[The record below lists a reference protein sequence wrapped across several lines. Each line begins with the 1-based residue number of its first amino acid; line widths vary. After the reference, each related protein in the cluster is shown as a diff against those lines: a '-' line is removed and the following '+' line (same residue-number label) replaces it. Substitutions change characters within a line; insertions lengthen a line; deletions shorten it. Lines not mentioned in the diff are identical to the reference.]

1 MLLLDKLVEQLEFT
15 VHPFA
20 LCRIGAGQRLSL
32 GSREQ
37 STVHYV
43 LAGDGELVFAGLA
56 PYALRRGTIVIA
68 PPGVTQDVR
77 GSGEPSWSLEALRQC
92 VPPKIGIDALEKPGT
107 KSPGGI
113 AMLCGSVDA
122 TYRHLN
128 SVFDHLPAPIVEHTA
143 EGEVIWRVFE
153 NIVRE
158 LAEPRPG
165 SIAMLRALF
174 QQCFIEIL
182 RNHFAGGRSEFPW
195 LGALQDSRLGKAV
208 EKILDNPGRP
218 HTLESLAQSCH
229 MSRTTFA
236 KRFSEA
242 FGRSPMNFLAEIR
255 LRNSAKL
262 LIQSEYP
269 IKQIATRIGYDSRSH
284 FSRPFKEFYGI
295 SPVNYRETFGN
306 RGDLVPELT

>member
-1 MLLLDKLVEQLEFT
+1 MLLLDKLVEQLDFT

-20 LCRIGAGQRLSL
+20 LCRVGAGQRLSL

-43 LAGDGELVFAGLA
+43 LAGDGELAFAGLA
-56 PYALRRGTIVIA
+56 PYALRRGTIVVA
-68 PPGVTQDVR
+68 PPGATQDVR
-77 GSGEPSWSLEALRQC
+77 GSGDPSKSLEALRQC
-92 VPPKIGIDALEKPGT
+92 VPPKIGIDALEKPGGQ
-107 KSPGGI
+107 SPGGI

-122 TYRHLN
+122 TYHHLD

-158 LAEPRPG
+158 LADPRPG

-174 QQCFIEIL
+174 QQCFIELL
-182 RNHFAGGRSEFPW
+182 RNHFAGGRSDFPW
-195 LGALQDSRLGKAV
+195 LGALQDPRLGKAV
-208 EKILDNPGRP
+208 EEILDSPGRP
-218 HTLESLAQSCH
+218 HNLESLAQSCN

-242 FGRSPMNFLAEIR
+242 FDRSPMNFVSEIR
-255 LRNSAKL
+255 MRNSAKL

-269 IKQIATRIGYDSRSH
+269 IKQIATRVGYDSRSH
-284 FSRPFKEFYGI
+284 FSRSFKEFYGV
-295 SPVNYRETFGN
+295 SPADYRKNFEN
-306 RGDLVPELT
+306 RGDLLPESG